1 MRLRDKRNGAR
12 PWSPAPLLLSGFAN
26 AAQVAE
32 QVVSAATHLLE
43 ALSHARPGAHS
54 VLEPLPFVGRPQ
66 ASPALA
72 RTAVP
77 VKRVQVFVASAH
89 A

>member
-54 VLEPLPFVGRPQ
+54 VLEPFVERPQ